1 MIRALAQGAEMQD
14 QARIWSVAAL
24 VRAFSDTLSARFNPV
39 EVKGEITNF
48 TRASSGHC
56 YFSLKDDGAQL
67 RCAMFRRSAAMVNFD
82 LHDGVMVQA
91 RAKASVYEGRG
102 DLQLV
107 VESLQAAGEGVWY
120 EKFLQLKRDLALL
133 GLFDEARKRPLVP
146 MPRAIG
152 VVTSLG
158 AAALHDVVTALQR
171 RVPHIPVVIAPAQ
184 VQGVGA
190 APSLIQALQAIQ
202 KIEHVDVVLL
212 VRGGGSLEDLWAF
225 NDRDLAH
232 AVVQCRVPVVSGVG
246 HETDI
251 TIVDLCADLRAP
263 TPTAAA
269 ELCAQ
274 TRQIGLEALAHMAQS
289 LTGQLQA
296 VLDARAQA
304 LDWVQS
310 RLGRPSA
317 LVASH
322 RVGVM
327 HLQQRMHQALTQRM
341 QSLGQRTALVQTALM
356 RGVQSETSIK
366 RLAQQ
371 QLAWRLHNLD
381 PRLVLQRGYAW
392 LTDEHNQPITSVHQ
406 LSPQQALT
414 VSLSD
419 GEAGVRVLGLKAG

>member
-1 MIRALAQGAEMQD
+1 MPEA
-14 QARIWSVAAL
+14 ARIWSVAAL
-24 VRAFSDTLSARFNPV
+24 VRAFTDTLSARFNPV

-56 YFSLKDDGAQL
+56 YFSLKDEGAQL
-67 RCAMFRRSAAMVNFD
+67 RCAMFRRSAMLVDFD

-91 RAKASVYEGRG
+91 RAKVSVYEGRG

-107 VESLQAAGEGVWY
+107 VDSLQAAGEGVWY
-120 EKFLQLKRDLALL
+120 EKFLQLKRELALL
-133 GLFDEARKRPLVP
+133 GLFDEARKRPLVA

-158 AAALHDVVTALQR
+158 AAALHDVITALQR

-190 APSLIQALQAIQ
+190 APSLIQALKSIQ
-202 KIEHVDVVLL
+202 EVEGVDVVLM

-225 NDRDLAH
+225 NDKDLAH
-232 AVVQCRVPVVSGVG
+232 AVVQSRVPIVSGVG

-274 TRQIGLEALAHMAQS
+274 TRQTALETLDHMAQL

-296 VLDARAQA
+296 MLDTQGQA

-317 LVASH
+317 LVAAH
-322 RVGVM
+322 RVSAV
-327 HLQQRMHQALTQRM
+327 HLQQRMQ
-341 QSLGQRTALVQTALM
+341 QSLSKRIQMLGQKSAAAQTALM
-356 RGVQSETSIK
+356 RVVQSEAASK
-366 RLAQQ
+366 RQSQQ
-371 QLAWRLHNLD
+371 QLGWRLHNLD

-392 LTDEHNQPITSVHQ
+392 LTDEQNKPITSVHQ
-406 LSPQQALT
+406 LSPEQTLT

>member
-1 MIRALAQGAEMQD
+1 MPEA
-14 QARIWSVAAL
+14 ARIWSVAAL
-24 VRAFSDTLSARFNPV
+24 VRAFTDTLSARFNPV

-56 YFSLKDDGAQL
+56 YFSLKDEGAQL
-67 RCAMFRRSAAMVNFD
+67 RCAMFRRSAMLVDFD

-91 RAKASVYEGRG
+91 RAKVSVYEGRG

-107 VESLQAAGEGVWY
+107 VDSLQAAGEGVWY
-120 EKFLQLKRDLALL
+120 EKFLQLKRELALL
-133 GLFDEARKRPLVP
+133 GLFDEARKRPLVA

-158 AAALHDVVTALQR
+158 AAALHDVITALQR

-190 APSLIQALQAIQ
+190 APSLIQALKSIQ
-202 KIEHVDVVLL
+202 QVEGVDVVLM

-225 NDRDLAH
+225 NDKDLAH
-232 AVVQCRVPVVSGVG
+232 AVVQSRVPIVSGVG

-274 TRQIGLEALAHMAQS
+274 TRQTALETLDHMAQS

-296 VLDARAQA
+296 VLDAQGQA

-317 LVASH
+317 LVAAH
-322 RVGVM
+322 RVSAVQ
-327 HLQQRMHQALTQRM
+327 LQQRMQ
-341 QSLGQRTALVQTALM
+341 QSLSKRIQMLGQKSAAAQTALM
-356 RGVQSETSIK
+356 RVVQSEAASK
-366 RLAQQ
+366 RQSQQ
-371 QLAWRLHNLD
+371 QLGWRLHNLD

-392 LTDEHNQPITSVHQ
+392 LTDEQNKPITSVHQ
-406 LSPQQALT
+406 LSPEQTLT

>member
-1 MIRALAQGAEMQD
+1 MPEA
-14 QARIWSVAAL
+14 ARIWSVAAL
-24 VRAFSDTLSARFNPV
+24 VRAFTDTLSARFNPV

-67 RCAMFRRSAAMVNFD
+67 RCAMFRRSAMLVDFD

-91 RAKASVYEGRG
+91 RAKVSVYEGRG

-107 VESLQAAGEGVWY
+107 VDSLQAAGEGVWY
-120 EKFLQLKRDLALL
+120 EKFLQLKRELALL
-133 GLFDEARKRPLVP
+133 GLFDEARKRPLVA

-158 AAALHDVVTALQR
+158 AAALHDVITALQR

-190 APSLIQALQAIQ
+190 APSLIQALKSIQ
-202 KIEHVDVVLL
+202 EVEGVDVVLM

-225 NDRDLAH
+225 NDKDLAH
-232 AVVQCRVPVVSGVG
+232 AVVQSRVPIVSGLG

-274 TRQIGLEALAHMAQS
+274 TRQTALETLDNMAQS

-296 VLDARAQA
+296 VLDAQGQA

-317 LVASH
+317 LVAAH
-322 RVGVM
+322 RVSTL
-327 HLQQRMHQALTQRM
+327 HLQQRMQ
-341 QSLGQRTALVQTALM
+341 QSLSKRTQMLGQKSAAAQTALM
-356 RGVQSETSIK
+356 RVVQSEAASK
-366 RLAQQ
+366 RQSQQ
-371 QLAWRLHNLD
+371 QLGWRLHNLD

-392 LTDEHNQPITSVHQ
+392 LTDELNKPITSVHQ
-406 LSPQQALT
+406 LSPEQTLT

>member
-1 MIRALAQGAEMQD
+1 MPEA
-14 QARIWSVAAL
+14 ARIWSVAAL
-24 VRAFSDTLSARFNPV
+24 VRAFTDTLSARFNPV

-56 YFSLKDDGAQL
+56 YFSLKDEGAQL
-67 RCAMFRRSAAMVNFD
+67 RCAMFRRSAMLVDFD

-91 RAKASVYEGRG
+91 RAKVSVYEGRG

-107 VESLQAAGEGVWY
+107 VDSLQAAGEGVWY
-120 EKFLQLKRDLALL
+120 EKSLQLKRELALL
-133 GLFDEARKRPLVP
+133 GLFDEARKRPLVA

-158 AAALHDVVTALQR
+158 AAALHDVITALQR
-171 RVPHIPVVIAPAQ
+171 RVPHIPVVIAPAP

-190 APSLIQALQAIQ
+190 APALIQALQSIQ
-202 KIEHVDVVLL
+202 AVEGVDVVLM

-225 NDRDLAH
+225 NDKDLAH
-232 AVVQCRVPVVSGVG
+232 AVVQSRLPIVSGVG

-251 TIVDLCADLRAP
+251 TIVDLCADVRAP

-274 TRQIGLEALAHMAQS
+274 SRETALGALRNMSQS
-289 LTGQLQA
+289 LSDQLHA
-296 VLDARAQA
+296 VLDAQGQA

-317 LVASH
+317 MVAAH
-322 RVGVM
+322 RVSTLQ
-327 HLQQRMHQALTQRM
+327 LQQRMHQALSKRVQM
-341 QSLGQRTALVQTALM
+341 LGQKSAAVQTALM
-356 RGVQSETSIK
+356 RVVQSQAASQ
-366 RLAQQ
+366 RQAQQ
-371 QLAWRLHNLD
+371 QLGWRLHNLD

-392 LTDEHNQPITSVHQ
+392 LTDEQHQPITSVHQ
-406 LSPQQALT
+406 LSPDQSLT

>member
-1 MIRALAQGAEMQD
+1 
-14 QARIWSVAAL
+14 
-24 VRAFSDTLSARFNPV
+24 
-39 EVKGEITNF
+39 
-48 TRASSGHC
+48 
-56 YFSLKDDGAQL
+56 
-67 RCAMFRRSAAMVNFD
+67 MVVD
-82 LHDGVMVQA
+82 
-91 RAKASVYEGRG
+91 
-102 DLQLV
+102 
-107 VESLQAAGEGVWY
+107 SLQAAGEGVWY
-120 EKFLQLKRDLALL
+120 EKFLQLKRELALL
-133 GLFDEARKRPLVP
+133 GLFDEARKRPLVA

-158 AAALHDVVTALQR
+158 AAALHDVITALQR

-190 APSLIQALQAIQ
+190 APSLIQALKSIQ
-202 KIEHVDVVLL
+202 EVEGVDVVLM

-225 NDRDLAH
+225 NDKDLAH
-232 AVVQCRVPVVSGVG
+232 AVVQSRVPIVSGVG

-274 TRQIGLEALAHMAQS
+274 TRQTALETLDHMAQS

-296 VLDARAQA
+296 VLDAQGQA

-317 LVASH
+317 LVAAH
-322 RVGVM
+322 RVSTL
-327 HLQQRMHQALTQRM
+327 HLQQRMQ
-341 QSLGQRTALVQTALM
+341 QSLSKRTQMLGQKSAAAQTALM
-356 RGVQSETSIK
+356 RVVQSEAASK
-366 RLAQQ
+366 RQSQQ
-371 QLAWRLHNLD
+371 QLGWRLHNLD

-392 LTDEHNQPITSVHQ
+392 LTDEQNKPITSVHQ
-406 LSPQQALT
+406 LSPQQDLT

-419 GEAGVRVLGLKAG
+419 GEAGVRVLGLKAS

>member
-1 MIRALAQGAEMQD
+1 MPEA
-14 QARIWSVAAL
+14 ARIWSVAAL
-24 VRAFSDTLSARFNPV
+24 VRAFTDTLSARFNPV

-56 YFSLKDDGAQL
+56 YFSLKDQGAQL
-67 RCAMFRRSAAMVNFD
+67 RCAMFLRSAMLVDFD

-91 RAKASVYEGRG
+91 RAKVSVYEGRG

-107 VESLQAAGEGVWY
+107 VDSLHAAGEGVWY
-120 EKFLQLKRDLALL
+120 EKFLQLKRELALL
-133 GLFDEARKRPLVP
+133 GLFDEARKRPLVA

-158 AAALHDVVTALQR
+158 AAALHDVITALQR

-190 APSLIQALQAIQ
+190 APSLVQALKSIQ
-202 KIEHVDVVLL
+202 EVEGVDVVLM

-225 NDRDLAH
+225 NDKDLAH
-232 AVVQCRVPVVSGVG
+232 AVVQSRVPIVSGVG

-274 TRQIGLEALAHMAQS
+274 TRQTALEALDHMAQS

-296 VLDARAQA
+296 VLDAQGQA

-317 LVASH
+317 LVAAH
-322 RVGVM
+322 RVSAV
-327 HLQQRMHQALTQRM
+327 HLQQRMQLSLSKRM
-341 QSLGQRTALVQTALM
+341 QMLGQKSAAAQTALM
-356 RGVQSETSIK
+356 RVVQSEAASK
-366 RLAQQ
+366 RQSQQ
-371 QLAWRLHNLD
+371 QLGWRLHNLD

-392 LTDEHNQPITSVHQ
+392 LTDEQNKPITSVHQ
-406 LSPQQALT
+406 LSPEQTLI

>member
-1 MIRALAQGAEMQD
+1 MPEA
-14 QARIWSVAAL
+14 ARIWSVAAL
-24 VRAFSDTLSARFNPV
+24 VRAFTDTLSARFNPV

-67 RCAMFRRSAAMVNFD
+67 RCAMFRRSAMLVDFD

-91 RAKASVYEGRG
+91 RAKVSVYEGRG

-120 EKFLQLKRDLALL
+120 EKFLQLKRELALL
-133 GLFDEARKRPLVP
+133 GLFDEARKRPLVA

-158 AAALHDVVTALQR
+158 AAALHDVITALQR

-190 APSLIQALQAIQ
+190 APSLIQALKSIQ
-202 KIEHVDVVLL
+202 EVEGVDVVLM

-225 NDRDLAH
+225 NDKDLAH
-232 AVVQCRVPVVSGVG
+232 SVVQSRVPIVSGLG

-274 TRQIGLEALAHMAQS
+274 TRQTALETLDNMAQS

-296 VLDARAQA
+296 VLDAQGQA

-317 LVASH
+317 LVAAH
-322 RVGVM
+322 RVSAV
-327 HLQQRMHQALTQRM
+327 HLQQRMQ
-341 QSLGQRTALVQTALM
+341 QSLSKRIQMLGQKSAAAQTALM
-356 RGVQSETSIK
+356 RVVQSEAASK
-366 RLAQQ
+366 RQSQQ
-371 QLAWRLHNLD
+371 QLGWRLHNLD

-392 LTDEHNQPITSVHQ
+392 LTDELNKPITSVHQ
-406 LSPQQALT
+406 LSPEQTLT

>member
-1 MIRALAQGAEMQD
+1 MPEA
-14 QARIWSVAAL
+14 ARIWSVAAL
-24 VRAFSDTLSARFNPV
+24 VRAFTDTLSARFNPV

-67 RCAMFRRSAAMVNFD
+67 RCAMFRRSAMLVDFD

-91 RAKASVYEGRG
+91 RAKVSVYEGRG

-107 VESLQAAGEGVWY
+107 VDSLQAAGEGVWY
-120 EKFLQLKRDLALL
+120 EKFLQLKRELALL
-133 GLFDEARKRPLVP
+133 GLFDEARKRPLVA

-158 AAALHDVVTALQR
+158 AAALHDVITALQR

-190 APSLIQALQAIQ
+190 APSLIQALKSIQ
-202 KIEHVDVVLL
+202 EVEGVDVVLM

-225 NDRDLAH
+225 NDKDLAH
-232 AVVQCRVPVVSGVG
+232 AVVQSRVPIVSGVG

-274 TRQIGLEALAHMAQS
+274 TRQTALETLDNMAQS

-296 VLDARAQA
+296 VLDAQGQA

-310 RLGRPSA
+310 HLGRPSA
-317 LVASH
+317 LVAAH
-322 RVGVM
+322 RVSAV
-327 HLQQRMHQALTQRM
+327 HLQQRMQ
-341 QSLGQRTALVQTALM
+341 QSLSKRIQMLGQKSAAAQTALM
-356 RGVQSETSIK
+356 RVVQSEAASK
-366 RLAQQ
+366 RQSQQ
-371 QLAWRLHNLD
+371 QLGWRLHNLD

-392 LTDEHNQPITSVHQ
+392 LTDELNKPITSVHQ
-406 LSPQQALT
+406 LSPEQTLT

>member
-1 MIRALAQGAEMQD
+1 MPEA
-14 QARIWSVAAL
+14 ARIWSVAAL
-24 VRAFSDTLSARFNPV
+24 VRAFTDTLSARFNPL

-56 YFSLKDDGAQL
+56 YFSLKDEGAQL
-67 RCAMFRRSAAMVNFD
+67 RCAMFRRSAMLVDFD

-91 RAKASVYEGRG
+91 RAKVSVYEGRG

-107 VESLQAAGEGVWY
+107 VDSLQAAGEGVWY
-120 EKFLQLKRDLALL
+120 EKFLQLKLELALL
-133 GLFDEARKRPLVP
+133 GLFDEARKRPLVA

-158 AAALHDVVTALQR
+158 AAALHDVITALQR

-190 APSLIQALQAIQ
+190 APSLIQALKSIQ
-202 KIEHVDVVLL
+202 EVQGVDVVLM

-225 NDRDLAH
+225 NDKDLAH
-232 AVVQCRVPVVSGVG
+232 AVVQSRVPIVSGVG

-274 TRQIGLEALAHMAQS
+274 TRQTALETLDQMAQS

-296 VLDARAQA
+296 VLDAQGQA

-317 LVASH
+317 MVAAH
-322 RVGVM
+322 RVSAV
-327 HLQQRMHQALTQRM
+327 HLQQRMQLSLSKRLQI
-341 QSLGQRTALVQTALM
+341 LGQKSAAAQTALM
-356 RGVQSETSIK
+356 RVVQSEAASK
-366 RLAQQ
+366 RQSQQ
-371 QLAWRLHNLD
+371 QLGWRLHNLD

-392 LTDEHNQPITSVHQ
+392 LTDEQNKPITSVHQ
-406 LSPQQALT
+406 LSPEQTLT

>member
-1 MIRALAQGAEMQD
+1 MPEA
-14 QARIWSVAAL
+14 ARIWSVAAL
-24 VRAFSDTLSARFNPV
+24 VRAFTDTLSARFNPV

-56 YFSLKDDGAQL
+56 YFSLKDEGAQL
-67 RCAMFRRSAAMVNFD
+67 RCAMFRRSAMLVDFD

-91 RAKASVYEGRG
+91 RAKVSVYEGRG

-107 VESLQAAGEGVWY
+107 VDSLQAAGEGVWY
-120 EKFLQLKRDLALL
+120 EKFLQLKRELALL
-133 GLFDEARKRPLVP
+133 GLFDEARKRPLVA

-158 AAALHDVVTALQR
+158 AAALHDVITALQR
-171 RVPHIPVVIAPAQ
+171 RVPHIPVVIAPAP

-190 APSLIQALQAIQ
+190 APALIQALQSIQ
-202 KIEHVDVVLL
+202 AVEGVDVVLM

-225 NDRDLAH
+225 NDKDLAH
-232 AVVQCRVPVVSGVG
+232 AVVQSRLPIVSGVG

-251 TIVDLCADLRAP
+251 TIVDLCADVRAP

-274 TRQIGLEALAHMAQS
+274 SRETALEALRNMSQS
-289 LTGQLQA
+289 LSDQLHA
-296 VLDARAQA
+296 VLDAQGQA

-317 LVASH
+317 MVAAH
-322 RVGVM
+322 RVSTLQ
-327 HLQQRMHQALTQRM
+327 LQQRMHQALSKRVQM
-341 QSLGQRTALVQTALM
+341 LGQKSAAVQTALM
-356 RGVQSETSIK
+356 RVVQSQASSQ
-366 RLAQQ
+366 RQAQQ
-371 QLAWRLHNLD
+371 QLGWRLHNLD

-392 LTDEHNQPITSVHQ
+392 LTDEQHQPITSVHQ
-406 LSPQQALT
+406 LSPDQSLT

>member
-1 MIRALAQGAEMQD
+1 MGGEMHD
-14 QARIWSVAAL
+14 LARIWSVGAL

-67 RCAMFRRSAAMVNFD
+67 RCAMFRRSAATVNFD
-82 LHDGVMVQA
+82 LRDGVMVQA
-91 RAKASVYEGRG
+91 RAKVSVYEGRG

-133 GLFDEARKRPLVP
+133 GLFDAARKRPLVP

-158 AAALHDVVTALQR
+158 AAALHDVITALQR

-184 VQGVGA
+184 VQGNGA
-190 APSLIQALQAIQ
+190 ALSLIQALQAIQ
-202 KIEHVDVVLL
+202 TIEGVDVVLM

-225 NDRDLAH
+225 NDRELAH
-232 AVVQCRVPVVSGVG
+232 AVVQSKVPVVSGVG

-274 TRQIGLEALAHMAQS
+274 TRQMGLEALDYMAQS

-296 VLDARAQA
+296 VLDAQGQA

-317 LVASH
+317 LVAAH
-322 RVGVM
+322 RVSAV
-327 HLQQRMHQALTQRM
+327 HLQQRMQQALSKRM
-341 QSLGQRTALVQTALM
+341 QVMGQKTSFAQTALM
-356 RGVQSETSIK
+356 RVVQSDGALK
-366 RLAQQ
+366 RQAQD

-392 LTDEHNQPITSVHQ
+392 LTDEQNKPVTSVHQ
-406 LSPQQALT
+406 LSPQQELT

-419 GEAGVRVLGLKAG
+419 GEAGVRVLGLNAG

>member
-1 MIRALAQGAEMQD
+1 MPEA
-14 QARIWSVAAL
+14 ARIWSVAAL
-24 VRAFSDTLSARFNPV
+24 VRAFTDTLSARFNPV

-67 RCAMFRRSAAMVNFD
+67 RCAMFRRSAMLVDFD

-91 RAKASVYEGRG
+91 RAKVSVYEGRG

-107 VESLQAAGEGVWY
+107 VDSLQAAGEGVWY
-120 EKFLQLKRDLALL
+120 EKFLQLKRELALL
-133 GLFDEARKRPLVP
+133 GLFDEARKRPLVA

-158 AAALHDVVTALQR
+158 AAALHDVITALQR

-190 APSLIQALQAIQ
+190 APSLIQALKSIQ
-202 KIEHVDVVLL
+202 EVEGVDVVLM

-225 NDRDLAH
+225 NDKDLAH
-232 AVVQCRVPVVSGVG
+232 AVFQSRVPIVSGVG

-274 TRQIGLEALAHMAQS
+274 TRQTALETLDHLSQS
-289 LTGQLQA
+289 LSGQLQG
-296 VLDARAQA
+296 VLDAQGQA

-317 LVASH
+317 LVAAH
-322 RVGVM
+322 RVSAV
-327 HLQQRMHQALTQRM
+327 HLQQRMQ
-341 QSLGQRTALVQTALM
+341 QSLSKRMTMLGQKSAAAQTALM
-356 RGVQSETSIK
+356 RVVQSEAASK
-366 RLAQQ
+366 RQSQQ
-371 QLAWRLHNLD
+371 QLGWRLHNLD

-392 LTDEHNQPITSVHQ
+392 LTDEQNKPITSVHQ
-406 LSPQQALT
+406 LSPEQTLT

>member
-1 MIRALAQGAEMQD
+1 MPEA
-14 QARIWSVAAL
+14 ARIWSVAAL
-24 VRAFSDTLSARFNPV
+24 VRAFTDTLSARFNPV

-67 RCAMFRRSAAMVNFD
+67 RCAMFRRSAMLVDFD

-91 RAKASVYEGRG
+91 RAKVSVYEGRG

-107 VESLQAAGEGVWY
+107 VDSLHAAGEGVWY
-120 EKFLQLKRDLALL
+120 EKFLQLKRELALL
-133 GLFDEARKRPLVP
+133 GLFDEARKRPLVA

-158 AAALHDVVTALQR
+158 AAALHDVITALQR

-190 APSLIQALQAIQ
+190 APSLIQALKSIQ
-202 KIEHVDVVLL
+202 EVEGVDVVLM

-225 NDRDLAH
+225 NDKDLAH
-232 AVVQCRVPVVSGVG
+232 AVVQSRVPIVSGVG

-274 TRQIGLEALAHMAQS
+274 TRQMGLEALDHMAQS

-296 VLDARAQA
+296 VLDAQGQA

-317 LVASH
+317 LVAAH
-322 RVGVM
+322 RVSTL
-327 HLQQRMHQALTQRM
+327 HLQQRMQ
-341 QSLGQRTALVQTALM
+341 QSLSKRIQMLGQKSAAAQTALM
-356 RGVQSETSIK
+356 RVVQSEAASK
-366 RLAQQ
+366 RQSQQ
-371 QLAWRLHNLD
+371 QLGWRLHNLD

-392 LTDEHNQPITSVHQ
+392 LTDELNKPITSVHQ
-406 LSPQQALT
+406 LSPEQTLT

>member
-1 MIRALAQGAEMQD
+1 MPEA
-14 QARIWSVAAL
+14 ARIWSVAAL
-24 VRAFSDTLSARFNPV
+24 VRAFTDTLSARFNPV

-56 YFSLKDDGAQL
+56 YFSLKDQGAQL
-67 RCAMFRRSAAMVNFD
+67 RCAMFRRSAMLVDFD

-91 RAKASVYEGRG
+91 RAKVSVYEGRG

-107 VESLQAAGEGVWY
+107 VDSLQAAGEGVWY
-120 EKFLQLKRDLALL
+120 EKFLQLKRELALL
-133 GLFDEARKRPLVP
+133 GWFDEARKRPLVA

-158 AAALHDVVTALQR
+158 AAALHDVITALQR

-190 APSLIQALQAIQ
+190 APSLIQALQSIQ
-202 KIEHVDVVLL
+202 EVEGVDVVLM

-232 AVVQCRVPVVSGVG
+232 AVVQSRVPIVSGVG

-274 TRQIGLEALAHMAQS
+274 TRQTALDTLGHLAES
-289 LTGQLQA
+289 LSDQLQA
-296 VLDARAQA
+296 VLDAHGQA

-317 LVASH
+317 LVAAH
-322 RVGVM
+322 RVSTLQ
-327 HLQQRMHQALTQRM
+327 LQQRMHQALSKRM
-341 QSLGQRTALVQTALM
+341 QMLGQKSAVVQTALM
-356 RGVQSETSIK
+356 RVVQSNAASK
-366 RLAQQ
+366 RQAQQ

-392 LTDEHNQPITSVHQ
+392 LTDDQHQAITSVHH
-406 LSPQQALT
+406 LSPDQTLT
-414 VSLSD
+414 VNLSD
-419 GEAGVRVLGLKAG
+419 GQAGVRVLGIKAG

>member
-1 MIRALAQGAEMQD
+1 
-14 QARIWSVAAL
+14 V
-24 VRAFSDTLSARFNPV
+24 
-39 EVKGEITNF
+39 
-48 TRASSGHC
+48 
-56 YFSLKDDGAQL
+56 
-67 RCAMFRRSAAMVNFD
+67 
-82 LHDGVMVQA
+82 
-91 RAKASVYEGRG
+91 SVYEGRG

-107 VESLQAAGEGVWY
+107 VEALQAAGEGVWY
-120 EKFLQLKRDLALL
+120 EKFLQLKRELAVL
-133 GLFDEARKRPLVP
+133 GFFDEARKRPLVP

-190 APSLIQALQAIQ
+190 APSLIAALQAIQ
-202 KIEHVDVVLL
+202 QIDNVDVVLM

-225 NDRDLAH
+225 NDRHLAQ
-232 AVVQCRVPVVSGVG
+232 AVVQSRVPVVSGVG

-269 ELCAQ
+269 ELCAPS
-274 TRQIGLEALAHMAQS
+274 RQVGLDALEHMAQS
-289 LTGQLQA
+289 LTDQLQT
-296 VLDARAQA
+296 VLDAQAQA

-317 LVASH
+317 LVAAH
-322 RVGVM
+322 RVGAA
-327 HLQQRMHQALTQRM
+327 HLQQRMQQALSKRIQM
-341 QSLGQRTALVQTALM
+341 LGQQTGLAQTALM
-356 RGVQSETSIK
+356 RVVQSDGARK
-366 RLAQQ
+366 RQAQD

-392 LTDEHNQPITSVHQ
+392 LTDEQNKPITSVHQ
-406 LSPQQALT
+406 LSPQQDLT

-419 GEAGVRVLGLKAG
+419 GEAGVRVLGLKAS

>member
-1 MIRALAQGAEMQD
+1 
-14 QARIWSVAAL
+14 VAAL

-56 YFSLKDDGAQL
+56 YFSLKDEGAQL

-91 RAKASVYEGRG
+91 RAKVSVYEGRG

-120 EKFLQLKRDLALL
+120 EKFLQLQRELALL
-133 GLFDEARKRPLVP
+133 GFFDPARKRPLP
-146 MPRAIG
+146 AMPRAIG

-190 APSLIQALQAIQ
+190 APSLIAALQAIQ
-202 KIEHVDVVLL
+202 QVDGVDVVLM

-225 NDRDLAH
+225 NDRDLAQ
-232 AVVQCRVPVVSGVG
+232 AVVQSRVPVVSGVG

-274 TRQIGLEALAHMAQS
+274 TRQMGLETLQQMAQALS
-289 LTGQLQA
+289 DQGQA
-296 VLDARAQA
+296 ALDARAQA

-317 LVASH
+317 LVAAQ
-322 RVGVM
+322 RVGAL
-327 HLQQRMHQALTQRM
+327 HLQQRMRQALQQRM
-341 QSLGQRTALVQTALM
+341 QMLAQKTSLVQTALM
-356 RGVQSETSIK
+356 RGVQSKATRQRE
-366 RLAQQ
+366 AHQQ
-371 QLAWRLHNLD
+371 MAGRLHNLD

-392 LTDEHNQPITSVHQ
+392 LTNEHNQPITSVHQ

-419 GEAGVRVLGLKAG
+419 GEAGVRVLGFKAS

>member
-1 MIRALAQGAEMQD
+1 
-14 QARIWSVAAL
+14 
-24 VRAFSDTLSARFNPV
+24 
-39 EVKGEITNF
+39 
-48 TRASSGHC
+48 
-56 YFSLKDDGAQL
+56 
-67 RCAMFRRSAAMVNFD
+67 
-82 LHDGVMVQA
+82 
-91 RAKASVYEGRG
+91 
-102 DLQLV
+102 
-107 VESLQAAGEGVWY
+107 
-120 EKFLQLKRDLALL
+120 
-133 GLFDEARKRPLVP
+133 

-158 AAALHDVVTALQR
+158 AAALHDVITALQR

-190 APSLIQALQAIQ
+190 APSLIQALKSIQ
-202 KIEHVDVVLL
+202 EVEGVDVVLM

-225 NDRDLAH
+225 NDKDLAH
-232 AVVQCRVPVVSGVG
+232 AVVQSRVPIVSGVG

-274 TRQIGLEALAHMAQS
+274 TRQTALETLDHMAQS

-296 VLDARAQA
+296 VLDAQGQA

-317 LVASH
+317 LVAAH
-322 RVGVM
+322 RVSAV
-327 HLQQRMHQALTQRM
+327 HLQQRMQ
-341 QSLGQRTALVQTALM
+341 QSLSKRIQMLGQKSAAAQTALM
-356 RGVQSETSIK
+356 RVVQSEAASK
-366 RLAQQ
+366 RQSQQ
-371 QLAWRLHNLD
+371 QLGWRLHNLD

-392 LTDEHNQPITSVHQ
+392 LTDELNKPITSVHQ
-406 LSPQQALT
+406 LSPEQTLT

>member
-1 MIRALAQGAEMQD
+1 MIRAPAQGADMQEP
-14 QARIWSVAAL
+14 ARIWSVGAL

-56 YFSLKDDGAQL
+56 YFSLKDKGAQL
-67 RCAMFRRSAAMVNFD
+67 RCAMFRRSAALVNFD

-91 RAKASVYEGRG
+91 RAKVSVYEGRG

-107 VESLQAAGEGVWY
+107 VEFLQAAGEGVWY
-120 EKFLQLKRDLALL
+120 EKFLQLKRELALL
-133 GLFDEARKRPLVP
+133 GFFDEARKRPLP
-146 MPRAIG
+146 AMPRAIG

-190 APSLIQALQAIQ
+190 APSLIAALQAIQ
-202 KIEHVDVVLL
+202 QVDGVDVVLM

-225 NDRDLAH
+225 NDRDLAQ
-232 AVVQCRVPVVSGVG
+232 AVVQSRVPVVSGVG

-274 TRQIGLEALAHMAQS
+274 TRQMGLEALEQLAQA
-289 LTGQLQA
+289 LTDQCQA
-296 VLDARAQA
+296 ALDARAQA

-317 LVASH
+317 LVALH
-322 RVGVM
+322 RVGAM
-327 HLQQRMHQALTQRM
+327 QLQQRMHQALTHRM
-341 QSLGQRTALVQTALM
+341 QLLGQKTALVQTALM
-356 RGVQSETSIK
+356 RGVQSEATK
-366 RLAQQ
+366 KGQAQQ
-371 QLAWRLHNLD
+371 QMAWRLHNLD

-419 GEAGVRVLGLKAG
+419 GEAGVRVLGLKAS